1 MNDIICP
8 SCKKAFK
15 VDEAGFA
22 NIMKQVRDHKFE
34 GELRERLSIV

>member
-1 MNDIICP
+1 MNEIICP

-22 NIMKQVRDHKFE
+22 NILKQVRDHQTQQ
-34 GELRERLSIV
+34 LLVIYWT